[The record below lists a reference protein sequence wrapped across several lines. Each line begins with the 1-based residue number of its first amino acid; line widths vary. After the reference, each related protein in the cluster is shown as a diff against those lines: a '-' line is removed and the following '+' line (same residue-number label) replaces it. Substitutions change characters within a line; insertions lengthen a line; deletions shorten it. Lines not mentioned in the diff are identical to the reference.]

1 MSTHATIAYTNGA
14 QCSAI
19 YLHADGDLSFAGAT
33 LLHNYN
39 SKERAGALV
48 ALGNLSILKERIAPN
63 AKEHHS
69 FDNKVPD
76 VTVAYCRDRGEP
88 LSIQHFADTLLSNPK
103 SFFMRLA
110 EMSGSNYVYV
120 FDEQRNMWLAGAAFS
135 FTARER
141 EAFPDAKLKTLYPL
155 RMWFE

>member
-48 ALGNLSILKERIAPN
+48 ALGNLSILKERELHLTRRSTIR
-63 AKEHHS
+63 S
-69 FDNKVPD
+69 I
-76 VTVAYCRDRGEP
+76 TRCR
-88 LSIQHFADTLLSNPK
+88 
-103 SFFMRLA
+103 M
-110 EMSGSNYVYV
+110 
-120 FDEQRNMWLAGAAFS
+120 
-135 FTARER
+135 
-141 EAFPDAKLKTLYPL
+141 
-155 RMWFE
+155 